1 MEVEIEWSMR
11 TPIITSH
18 LVDFLRNSNLSVD
31 GKAIK
36 VSWDKCE
43 IESKFYLCNTLTMIS
58 LTKYNLK
65 AMIQKVF
72 ECQRVL
78 LY

>member
-11 TPIITSH
+11 TPIITSD

-31 GKAIK
+31 GKATK

-58 LTKYNLK
+58 LTKYNL
-65 AMIQKVF
+65 
-72 ECQRVL
+72 
-78 LY
+78 